1 MNNIIEKIRH
11 FMKGRYGVD
20 ELNTTLLFI
29 SIFLS
34 LISNLF
40 KINLLSLISTIITF
54 YVLYRMFSKN
64 INKRL
69 IEYRKYKQIKDKV
82 TSKINYLK
90 RRYDD
95 RNTYRYFTCPNC
107 KQKVRVPVKQGKIEI
122 TCPKCYTKFEKIT

>member
-20 ELNTTLLFI
+20 ELNTTLLF
-29 SIFLS
+29 
-34 LISNLF
+34 
-40 KINLLSLISTIITF
+40 ISTIITF

-122 TCPKCYTKFEKIT
+122 TCPKCYTKFEKTT